1 MNYLEKQI
9 NKWYN
14 CNMKKKMLL
23 HSCCGP
29 CSTSVIDRLKD
40 EYDLTIFYY
49 NPNIYPQEEYQKRL
63 AEQQKYVSL
72 IGLDIVVIDG
82 TYVDNA
88 DFEGHCVGLE
98 NEKEGGARC
107 SVCFAYRLDKTA
119 QYAKQN
125 GYDIFATTLTVSPH
139 KNAKVI
145 NDIGLKIAQKY
156 NIEYLVADFK
166 KQDGYLKSIR
176 LSQKYSLYRQNY
188 CGCKYS
194 LHN

>member
-1 MNYLEKQI
+1 
-9 NKWYN
+9 
-14 CNMKKKMLL
+14 MKKKMLL

-29 CSTSVIDRLKD
+29 CSTSVIDRLKE

-49 NPNIYPQEEYQKRL
+49 NPNIYPREEYQKRL

-72 IGLDIVVIDG
+72 IGLDIVVVDG
-82 TYVDNA
+82 TYIDNA
-88 DFEGHCVGLE
+88 DFESHCVGLE

-145 NDIGLKIAQKY
+145 NDIGLNIAQKY
-156 NIEYLVADFK
+156 NIDYLVADFK

>member
-1 MNYLEKQI
+1 
-9 NKWYN
+9 
-14 CNMKKKMLL
+14 MLL

-29 CSTSVIDRLKD
+29 CSTSVIDRLKE

-72 IGLDIVVIDG
+72 IGLDIVVVDG
-82 TYVDNA
+82 KYDDNA
-88 DFEGHCVGLE
+88 DFENHCVGLE

>member
-1 MNYLEKQI
+1 
-9 NKWYN
+9 
-14 CNMKKKMLL
+14 MKKKMLL

-29 CSTSVIDRLKD
+29 CSTSVIDRLKE

-49 NPNIYPQEEYQKRL
+49 NPNIYPREEYQKRL

-72 IGLDIVVIDG
+72 IGLDIVVVDG
-82 TYVDNA
+82 TYIDNA
-88 DFEGHCVGLE
+88 DFESHCVGLE